1 MVVLGIWI
9 DILILLLGRSL
20 AYRILLSPAQTKSDV
35 SAIAGLGQELASR
48 GHDVYILARE
58 GLSLPESVQ
67 SQMTVIRYGDP
78 ERKILGDAIKAST
91 QSLFESRGNIWK
103 FVLNIVS
110 VLTEECEALLS
121 QDNLFYYNLSQLNL
135 DMAVVDVAGIYKCTV
150 LLPHRLN
157 IPYICHTHVIEPW
170 IARLPWLPSL
180 APTPHTQLFY
190 IPANLSQFIDRLL
203 CSLCAAAA
211 SIAVPLMESCEPEI
225 LKKYLRY
232 GNFHS
237 LDELASRSL
246 LWLQSNDPL
255 LSWHYPTMPH
265 VVDVGGL
272 TIRTPQP
279 LPTGLQT
286 LISSS
291 GEGTVLVAF
300 GTMISAIPMEI
311 VRQMFA
317 AFQRLPRY
325 TFLWSFPNRSDL
337 SISEVPANVHLH
349 AWLPQI
355 DVLSHPGL
363 QLFITSGGMNSM
375 YEAIYHGVPIL
386 AMPIAGEQHQNAKI
400 IEMKGFGHVIDIF
413 SFTPGDLYDGI
424 NYVLTTA
431 SFRNKTQRAS
441 RIFQERSETPRQVAA
456 RWVEHVLK
464 HGNEHLKSHA
474 FDLSWWSFWLLD
486 VMAVLVLIFLVNSYI
501 GWLVCRSLF
510 HSWSGQQGQK
520 NKTE

>member
-1 MVVLGIWI
+1 MLG
-9 DILILLLGRSL
+9 
-20 AYRILLSPAQTKSDV
+20 PTQTKSAISV
-35 SAIAGLGQELASR
+35 IAGLGQELATR
-48 GHDVYILARE
+48 GHDVYLLSRE
-58 GLSLPESVQ
+58 GLSLPEWIE

-78 ERKILGDAIKAST
+78 KRRILGDVIAAST
-91 QSLFESRGNIWK
+91 PAIFESKGNMWK
-103 FVLNIVS
+103 FALNLVS
-110 VLTEECEALLS
+110 ALTEECEVLLS
-121 QDNLFYYNLSQLNL
+121 QDNNFYDNLSQLNL
-135 DMAVVDVAGIYKCTV
+135 DMAVIDYAGVYKCAV
-150 LLPHRLN
+150 LLTHRLN
-157 IPYICHTHVIEPW
+157 IPYICHTHAIEPW

-190 IPANLSQFIDRLL
+190 IPANLSRFIDRLL

-211 SIAVPLMESCEPEI
+211 AIAVPLMDTSQSEI
-225 LKKYLRY
+225 LTKYLRH
-232 GNFHS
+232 GNFSS

-286 LISSS
+286 LISRSD
-291 GEGTVLVAF
+291 EGTVLVAF
-300 GTMISAIPMEI
+300 GTMVSAIPKEI
-311 VRQMFA
+311 VYKMFD

-325 TFLWSFPNRSDL
+325 TFLWSFPNRSDI

-355 DVLSHPGL
+355 DVLAQPRL
-363 QLFITSGGMNSM
+363 LLLITPCGKNSM

-386 AMPIAGEQHQNAKI
+386 AMPMVGDNYQNAKI
-400 IEMKGFGHVIDIF
+400 LEMKEFGHMIDIF
-413 SFTPGDLYDGI
+413 SFTPDDLYDGI
-424 NYVLTTA
+424 NYVLTTP
-431 SFRNKTQRAS
+431 SFRNKTQRVS
-441 RIFQERSETPRQVAA
+441 RIFQERPETPRQVAA

-486 VMAVLVLIFLVNSYI
+486 VMAVMSLTIFGTMYI
-501 GWLVCRSLF
+501 GWLVCRRLF
-510 HSWSGQQGQK
+510 RSGSVQQYQK
-520 NKTE
+520 NKAE